1 MKTKQKAHLAPY
13 QKPTFSGRVFDVI
26 NIVFMLVFA
35 FCMLYPFWNQLVI
48 SLNEGTDTNYG
59 GLYFW
64 PRQWTLAN
72 YAYIFEKG
80 NLGKGALISV
90 LRVVVGTSTT
100 LFCSGLL
107 AYVTTVRGF
116 SGRRFMRIVY
126 LITMYFGGGM
136 IPTYLLMVNL
146 GLLNTFTVYWLPGLF
161 SAYYMMLIASYIYG
175 LPESLMESAR
185 IDGAGEMRIYFQI
198 ILPLCVPVLAAIGIM
213 AAVGHW
219 NSWFD
224 VMVYNPKGEW
234 DTLQAYLRRILTEAT
249 MASQLLND
257 QQQQEAMRKLTTSS
271 IRAATTMVVTIP
283 IVCVYPFFQR
293 YFISGMT
300 IGAVKG

>member
-1 MKTKQKAHLAPY
+1 MRKKEKERLAPY
-13 QKPTFSGRVFDVI
+13 QRPTFSGRIFDII
-26 NIVFMLVFA
+26 NIVLMIVFS
-35 FCMLYPFWNQLVI
+35 FCMLYPFWNQLVL
-48 SLNEGTDTNYG
+48 SFNEGTDALNG

-64 PRQWTLAN
+64 PRVWTLSN
-72 YAYIFEKG
+72 YTYMFE
-80 NLGKGALISV
+80 NSHLGTGAIISV
-90 LRVVVGTSTT
+90 ARVVVGTATT
-100 LFCSGLL
+100 IFCSGLL
-107 AYVTTVRGF
+107 AYVTTVHGF
-116 SGRRFMRIVY
+116 SGRRFMRVIY
-126 LITMYFGGGM
+126 LITMYFSGGM

-161 SAYYMMLIASYIYG
+161 SAYYMMLIASYIYS

-185 IDGAGEMRIYFQI
+185 IHGAGEMRIYFQI

-224 VMVYNPKGEW
+224 VMIYNPAGDW
-234 DTLQAYLRRILTEAT
+234 DTLQVYLRKILLEADQP
-249 MASQLLND
+249 AKLQNAQQL
-257 QQQQEAMRKLTTSS
+257 QEAMRKLTTSS
-271 IRAATTMVVTIP
+271 VRAATTMIVTLP
-283 IVCVYPFFQR
+283 IICVYPFFQK